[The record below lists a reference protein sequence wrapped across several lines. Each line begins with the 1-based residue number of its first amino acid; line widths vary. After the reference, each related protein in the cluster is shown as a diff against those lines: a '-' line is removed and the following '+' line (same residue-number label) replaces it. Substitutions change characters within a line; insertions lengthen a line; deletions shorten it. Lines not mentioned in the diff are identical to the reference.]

1 MAKEVSILGLRKRFA
16 APGTSP
22 GTLRPPEVK
31 RVEKVTITVIDY
43 NADTYHERMVTA
55 VEDCFVYC
63 DTPTITWINVIGLH
77 EVDVLQKL
85 GEKFG
90 LHPLALEDVLNT
102 GQRPKL
108 DDYEQHYFII
118 LRELRWRGK
127 LEADQISLFL
137 GHKYVITLQETEWDV
152 FDPVRERIRR
162 GKGRIRRMG
171 ADYLAYALID
181 RVVDEL
187 FPILESYGER
197 LEELEGELID
207 HPTRETLQEIHRI
220 KRDLLTLRRTIWPER
235 EIINAL
241 MREESKLIRRDT
253 KIYLRDVYDH
263 TVQLVE
269 IIETYRELA
278 ASMLDV
284 YLSSLS
290 NRLNEIMKM
299 LTLIATIFIPLT
311 FIVGIYGMNFN
322 PEASPWNM
330 PELNWYWG
338 YPVVLA
344 AMAAIVLGM
353 LVYFRRKGWL

>member
-16 APGTSP
+16 TPGTSP
-22 GTLRPPEVK
+22 GTLRPLEVR
-31 RVEKVTITVIDY
+31 RVEQVIITVIDY
-43 NADTYHERMVTA
+43 NADTYEERTVTT
-55 VEDCFVYC
+55 VEDCFAYC
-63 DTPTITWINVIGLH
+63 HTPTVTWINVTGLH
-77 EVDVLQKL
+77 DVEVIQKL

-90 LHPLALEDVLNT
+90 LHSLALEDVLNT

-108 DDYEQHYFII
+108 DDYDDHYFIVV
-118 LRELRWRGK
+118 RELRWRGG

-137 GHKYVITLQETEWDV
+137 GRKYVITLQETEWDV
-152 FDPVRERIRR
+152 FDPVRERIRK
-162 GKGRIRRMG
+162 GKGRIRKLG
-171 ADYLAYALID
+171 SDYLAYALID

-197 LEELEGELID
+197 LEELEDELID
-207 HPTRETLQEIHRI
+207 NPTRETLQEIHHI

-241 MREESKLIRRDT
+241 MREESKLFRRDT
-253 KIYLRDVYDH
+253 KIYLRDIYDH

-278 ASMLDV
+278 ASMMDV

-290 NRLNEIMKM
+290 NRMNEIMKV

-311 FIVGIYGMNFN
+311 FIVGIYGMNFDY
-322 PEASPWNM
+322 M
-330 PELNWYWG
+330 PELHWIWG
-338 YPVVLA
+338 YPVVLLV
-344 AMAAIVLGM
+344 MAIIVIGM
-353 LVYFRRKGWL
+353 LIYFRRKGWL